1 MNNNNKYILKQLI
14 DKDTSTPIKMP
25 KHPDKNI
32 SFNRQKKLDT
42 LSFMNLIFKIN
53 NYSNMWQKVYKEAGV
68 VVNTK
73 TGEYFYKVD
82 FADTIDLILNSFVKS
97 LYYESLEPGGLTQEK
112 YFTSNE
118 LLHYLHQFGV
128 VTNSRNV
135 DHKLKKHVKD
145 GMIARHDF
153 NDLEKSI
160 QQYIKSGLSNN
171 RLPVYV
177 YSLGQKA
184 FDIDKKVLEDED
196 CILTL
201 TKICDKSDYLKIM
214 IDAINTL
221 PDEERHKVIEQI
233 NP

>member
-1 MNNNNKYILKQLI
+1 MNNNNKNILKQLI
-14 DKDTSTPIKMP
+14 AKDTSTPIRMP
-25 KHPDKNI
+25 KQPDKNI

-82 FADTIDLILNSFVKS
+82 FADTIDLIINSFVKS
-97 LYYESLEPGGLTQEK
+97 LYYESLEPGGLSQEK

-145 GMIARHDF
+145 GMISRHHF

-177 YSLGQKA
+177 YSLGQKG

-221 PDEERHKVIEQI
+221 PDEERHKVIDQI